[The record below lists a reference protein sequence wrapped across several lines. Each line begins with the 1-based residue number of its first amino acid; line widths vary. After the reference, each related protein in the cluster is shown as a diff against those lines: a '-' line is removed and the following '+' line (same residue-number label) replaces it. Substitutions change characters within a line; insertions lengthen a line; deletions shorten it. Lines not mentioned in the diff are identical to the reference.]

1 MSATEWNEHE
11 TADDPWQIRLYLA
24 GIRPRSAE
32 AILGV
37 KKLCDRF
44 LSDYRLQLVDATEG
58 MGMVCEDDPATLPC
72 LVRKSPGPEITIT
85 GDVVSSFLVLLAV
98 EKKVHSQV
106 SPPAMQQ
113 VEEPAD

>member
-1 MSATEWNEHE
+1 MSAIERSEHDGR
-11 TADDPWQIRLYLA
+11 DDCWQIRLYLA
-24 GIRPRSAE
+24 GVRPQSAE

-44 LSDYRLQLVDATEG
+44 LDDYLLQLVDATEG
-58 MGMVCEDDPATLPC
+58 MDAVREDDPDTLPC

-98 EKKVHSQV
+98 EKKVHSQLR
-106 SPPAMQQ
+106 PAPDEA
-113 VEEPAD
+113 EEPAE

>member
-1 MSATEWNEHE
+1 METEPSHFESEGEDRTWL
-11 TADDPWQIRLYLA
+11 IRLYLA
-24 GIRPRSAE
+24 GVRPSSAE

-44 LSDYRLQLVDATEG
+44 LEDYRLQLVDATEG
-58 MGMVCEDDPATLPC
+58 MDIVREDDPSTLPC

-98 EKKVHSQV
+98 EKKLTAG
-106 SPPAMQQ
+106 PRDE
-113 VEEPAD
+113 VER

>member
-1 MSATEWNEHE
+1 MSASE
-11 TADDPWQIRLYLA
+11 TRDEIWMIRLYLA
-24 GIRPRSAE
+24 GIRPQSAE

-44 LSDYRLQLVDATEG
+44 LPDYRLQLVDATEG
-58 MGMVCEDDPATLPC
+58 MDMVCEDDPSTLPC
-72 LVRKSPGPEITIT
+72 LIRKSPGPEITIT

-106 SPPAMQQ
+106 QPELAAGKSA
-113 VEEPAD
+113 E

>member
-1 MSATEWNEHE
+1 MSATEHEHL
-11 TADDPWQIRLYLA
+11 DDTWMIRLYLA
-24 GIRPRSAE
+24 GVRPRSAE

-58 MGMVCEDDPATLPC
+58 MGAVCEDDPTTLPC

-98 EKKVHSQV
+98 EKKIHSQV
-106 SPPAMQQ
+106 REAQ
-113 VEEPAD
+113 VEEEA